1 MAQKDRRIKP
11 RNTYL
16 KPIQYEVST
25 PMRDQEVL
33 DAELFDI
40 SAGGACIITGEA
52 YEKGTVVNLKLPLQ
66 GTDMMIPSLAEVRW
80 TGPTDSKFKTG
91 LQFLI

>member
-1 MAQKDRRIKP
+1 MAQKDRRINP
-11 RNTYL
+11 RNEYLRPITYE
-16 KPIQYEVST
+16 IST
-25 PMRDQEVL
+25 PIRDPEVL

-40 SAGGACIITGEA
+40 SAGGVCIIAREA
-52 YEKGTVVNLKLPLQ
+52 YEKGTVVNLRLPLQ
-66 GTDMMIPSLAEVRW
+66 GTDMVIPSLAEVRW